1 MNKKFFFAAMLAF
14 AGYGIQANAQAIIVT
29 KSNDNKIVLPA
40 NKVKDITTT
49 TEELAES
56 LDYFT
61 KDEAAEQHENIVK
74 KTAANEAQID
84 QLREITKLLETMIQ
98 KNAQDIAAG
107 GTTSTG
113 GGVSEEYV
121 DRNVA
126 MLQEKLAMLNERKA
140 DKEDIIKL
148 EATVAEK
155 DMEIRILKDKTAKME
170 QQIEDLQKRSDE
182 LEKAI
187 EYVKVM
193 INNFHH

>member
-61 KDEAAEQHENIVK
+61 KDEAADQHAELAKLSAVNEVQIAK
-74 KTAANEAQID
+74 LNEFTYYLEAMMKQNAA
-84 QLREITKLLETMIQ
+84 
-98 KNAQDIAAG
+98 DIAAG
-107 GTTSTG
+107 SSSAG
-113 GGVSEEYV
+113 GGVSTEYV
-121 DRNVA
+121 DVKVMSLEA
-126 MLQEKLAMLNERKA
+126 ALAELNKRKA

-155 DMEIRILKDKTAKME
+155 DMEIGILKDKTAKME